1 VAYREEVDATEADR
15 FRSEF
20 DFYIKWVIME
30 IGKQGIYFGQ
40 GRVREGLMEVVGEVV
55 SEILV
60 TGRSSIR
67 QTDDLK
73 SI

>member
-1 VAYREEVDATEADR
+1 MGYNGNWEAGYL
-15 FRSEF
+15 FWE
-20 DFYIKWVIME
+20 
-30 IGKQGIYFGQ
+30 GGG
-40 GRVREGLMEVVGEVV
+40 GEGLMEVVGVGEVV